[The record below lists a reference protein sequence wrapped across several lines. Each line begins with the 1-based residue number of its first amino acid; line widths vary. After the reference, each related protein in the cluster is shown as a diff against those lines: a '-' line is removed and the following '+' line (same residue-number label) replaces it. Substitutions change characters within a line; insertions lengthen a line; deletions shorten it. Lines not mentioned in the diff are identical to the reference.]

1 MLTYAARTSASS
13 LFFLLAVCSADGALS
28 FPSRI
33 CLVLALSLKLQLC
46 KPSKQL
52 LLKWGELSHC
62 ASQQLFLRLLVV
74 RARSEESEFKKKKK
88 VLPNQKQVKSVNQSN
103 IIEISVPTIQNNF
116 AQNYVS
122 LVLSPLFPG
131 PLETVFPKSARDFVF
146 FPCLYILLL
155 ILLFCLFNVFSEL
168 FSLEFVEV
176 FRTGKNLAGDCCFNS
191 CDLAKQTLV
200 NGVFLTNLEI
210 NLV

>member
-1 MLTYAARTSASS
+1 M
-13 LFFLLAVCSADGALS
+13 
-28 FPSRI
+28 
-33 CLVLALSLKLQLC
+33 
-46 KPSKQL
+46 
-52 LLKWGELSHC
+52 
-62 ASQQLFLRLLVV
+62 
-74 RARSEESEFKKKKK
+74 
-88 VLPNQKQVKSVNQSN
+88 
-103 IIEISVPTIQNNF
+103 
-116 AQNYVS
+116 S
-122 LVLSPLFPG
+122 LVLSPSFPG

-210 NLV
+210 NLVWKYICINKILRRVRFLSKLLHPKFGLHFCSSYGIWKACPRPRSHSEGSMWRVVLVSWCRCSVRPCGVDVL